1 MRPCYSWVGL
11 HLTRV
16 NSPLASGSVTTPAA
30 RAGLLRPGRP
40 HRPAGATC
48 STRSG
53 SPRSSASGS
62 VFLSERFNL
71 KDAGVLAGAAAA
83 ATTRLGIATAAT
95 NHNTRHP
102 LVTAT
107 MATTLHRLS
116 GGRYALG
123 LGRGFDLLFDVM
135 GLPRVTGAQLEDAI
149 GIYRRLWHGEAFGH
163 DGPAGRYP
171 YLSQDKQLR
180 RGHPGADDGDR
191 PEEPRAGRPGRRRR
205 RAAHLLHRRDAGA
218 RRTHHP
224 RAAPSAP
231 ARTRPAVRIWSVLAT
246 VEESIPEEQRL
257 RKLVGRLATYLQ
269 GYGEVLVRANGWDL
283 GGPRAVPHRRAGAGL
298 PRAPSTPSAPSRSSA
313 TCATT
318 CCRASG
324 WPRRPPASA
333 AECARRIQDQLD
345 AGADSVVLHGATPTE
360 LAPVLAAW
368 RDVRPDGLDRPARQ
382 PRPDAPRP
390 ATGRTAPAGRAP
402 PRSPRP
408 CGPTRA
414 ARSR

>member
-1 MRPCYSWVGL
+1 
-11 HLTRV
+11 
-16 NSPLASGSVTTPAA
+16 VTTRLPELACYGLAGHTDQPADLLDEVRLA
-30 RAGLLRPGRP
+30 EELGL
-40 HRPAGATC
+40 
-48 STRSG
+48 
-53 SPRSSASGS
+53 GS
-62 VFLSERFNL
+62 VFLSERFSL

-149 GIYRRLWHGEAFGH
+149 GIYRRLWRGEAFGH

-171 YLSQDKQLR
+171 YLSQDKSFDEDIPVLMMAI
-180 RGHPGADDGDR
+180 GPKSL
-191 PEEPRAGRPGRRRR
+191 ELAGRVADGVVLHTFLTDETLA
-205 RAAHLLHRRDAGA
+205 RAV
-218 RRTHHP
+218 RTI
-224 RAAPSAP
+224 RASAERSGKDP
-231 ARTRPAVRIWSVLAT
+231 ARVRVWSVLAT
-246 VEESIPEEQRL
+246 VEEAIPEEQRL

-283 GGPRAVPHRRAGAGL
+283 ADLERFRDDELVQGYPGAFDAIGTVHELTHLRDDVL
-298 PRAPSTPSAPSRSSA
+298 PREWLAASA
-313 TCATT
+313 T
-318 CCRASG
+318 G
-324 WPRRPPASA
+324 SA

-368 RDVRPDGLDRPARQ
+368 RDVRPDGLDLLPENPGRMH
-382 PRPDAPRP
+382 AP
-390 ATGRTAPAGRAP
+390 
-402 PRSPRP
+402 
-408 CGPTRA
+408 
-414 ARSR
+414 